1 MRHVIVAVVATTAL
15 GLLGACA
22 DDPAPETNGNPPDS
36 SQTATASS
44 SPEESTPAED
54 EGEDSRR
61 AGPPPAPRIAGTVAT
76 GLTSPWGLA
85 FLPDGAALVA
95 ERDTA
100 RIKRIARGG
109 AVSTVGTVPGVV
121 PGGEGGLLGIAVSPT
136 FERDRFVYA
145 YYTAGD
151 ENRIVRM
158 PYTGSRLGR
167 PQTVLDGIP
176 GSGIH
181 NGGRMVFGPDGF
193 LYVGTGEASDEPL
206 AQDLDSL
213 GGKILRITPDGD
225 PAPGNPFDS
234 PVWSYGHRNVQ
245 GLAFDDDGRLW
256 ASEFGQSTWD
266 ELNLIR
272 PGRNYGWPEVE
283 GVAGERGFVDPVAQ
297 WPTDEASPSGLAY
310 ADGALWMAGLR
321 GERLWRIQIDEGR
334 VIGKPRA
341 FFTEDLGRLRT
352 VAPAPGGGLWLTTS
366 NTDGRGDP
374 RDGDDRI
381 LRLSL
386 DR

>member
-44 SPEESTPAED
+44 SPEEGTPAED
-54 EGEDSRR
+54 EDSRR

-145 YYTAGD
+145 YYTSGD

-158 PYTGSRLGR
+158 PSTGSRLGR

-213 GGKILRITPDGD
+213 GGKILRITPDGE

-266 ELNLIR
+266 EVNLVR

-334 VIGKPRA
+334 VIGEPRA

-352 VAPAPGGGLWLTTS
+352 VEPAPGGGLWLTTS